1 MPPLYVSY
9 YTIGNG
15 YELEAEEL
23 RRTLD
28 AFRLPYQVVGI
39 AIDGARGPGTWQQA
53 INYKAVFI
61 REMQHAFPEL
71 PLVWLDA
78 DARVV
83 QRPRLFD
90 WVMCDLAAHWYRT
103 KELLSGTLYF
113 APGRASRSLVEAWIK
128 RNRELPDRC
137 CADQRNL
144 VDIVR
149 CRRDLSVVN
158 LPPEYAWIDA
168 GSGSDLSARA
178 YGRRYPIIVH
188 RQASRRLKRR

>member
-15 YELEAEEL
+15 YEPEAEGL
-23 RRTLD
+23 RRTLEV
-28 AFRLPYQVVGI
+28 FRLPYQIVGI
-39 AIDGARGPGTWQQA
+39 PIDGLRGPRTWQRA
-53 INYKAVFI
+53 IGYKAEFI
-61 REMQHAFPEL
+61 REMQHAFPDR

-78 DARVV
+78 DARIT

-90 WVMCDLAAHWYRT
+90 WVTCDLAAHWFRT
-103 KELLSGTLYF
+103 KELLSGTLYL
-113 APGRASRSLVEAWIK
+113 APGKASRFLVEAWVR
-128 RNRELPDRC
+128 RNCERPDGR

-144 VDIVR
+144 MDVVR
-149 CRRDLSVVN
+149 SRRDLSILN